1 MCWPHSTCRF
11 CTFKEKFLISFWC
24 AVCNGIFYTEKFLEK
39 KSGLD
44 IYWQIVGEW
53 NGVGCHNLAWNVLA
67 IQYFGD
73 PMSSHTVRPGKWV
86 AREGEK
92 EGGVTVGGA

>member
-1 MCWPHSTCRF
+1 M
-11 CTFKEKFLISFWC
+11 
-24 AVCNGIFYTEKFLEK
+24 
-39 KSGLD
+39 
-44 IYWQIVGEW
+44 GEW